1 MNISIV
7 IPHYNN
13 AKYIPETLKHII
25 NDDRVNEIIICDDVS
40 KDLKELE
47 NYLNKINNNK
57 IKLYKNNI
65 NLGAYHNKLESLSK
79 CTNDWCILLDS
90 DNCLNENTIDILYSL
105 DKWDNNIIYAPS
117 WAKTFPGITSENLD
131 YRVFK
136 NKFIDKKFVLSNFYT
151 MKLQCLLNTGNYFL
165 HKINYLEST
174 KKYSNMYDRIL
185 IGGLDVLLLSCSWI
199 LENNKIFV
207 VENFEYNHR
216 LHSDSFYVLSNKSN
230 EAKFKKILL
239 ELLSKN

>member
-1 MNISIV
+1 MNISIA

-13 AKYIPETLKHII
+13 ARYMPDTLRHII
-25 NDDRVNEIIICDDVS
+25 DDTRINEIVICDDVS
-40 KDLKELE
+40 KDLDALE

-57 IKLYKNNI
+57 IKLYKNTT

-90 DNCLNENTIDILYSL
+90 DNCLNENSIDILYSL
-105 DKWDNNIIYAPS
+105 DKWDKNIIYAPS
-117 WAKTFPGITSENLD
+117 WAKTFPGIASENLD
-131 YRVFK
+131 YRVLN
-136 NKFIDKKFVLSNFYT
+136 NKFIDKKFLLNNFNI
-151 MKLQCLLNTGNYFL
+151 MKLQCLLNTGNYFFNR
-165 HKINYLEST
+165 INYLECT
-174 KKYSNMYDRIL
+174 KKYSNMFDRNL
-185 IGGLDVLLLSCSWI
+185 IGGLDALLVSCLWI
-199 LENNKIFV
+199 KENNKIFV

-230 EAKFKKILL
+230 QAKFKKILL